1 MIRHITSSTTFQ
13 FVSGNCAEKLKTNCE
28 FYIFFCFRQECSG
41 DGRGTVSGRVK
52 SVINNLKDLTARGA
66 AVSASPPPPSIQ
78 PRASPGEMAAPAPA
92 RPPKTQSSQASVTLV
107 KTQSYSSSSLLGD
120 TSTSSASSGSMRT
133 STPAPALPE
142 TVPPQPQPPVDP
154 SHQQTVS
161 SKAKLR
167 SHTKL
172 TIDNFEYFASGLQ
185 QQQPPQPQQKEQ
197 SKVQPRYTSTV
208 TPKMPHFISLRS
220 LPGPAVPLTLARSR
234 SPSPPPPPSSGPNS
248 LKLDPE
254 ADSLPPPPS
263 YSTLKRLSTYR
274 R

>member
-1 MIRHITSSTTFQ
+1 M
-13 FVSGNCAEKLKTNCE
+13 
-28 FYIFFCFRQECSG
+28 
-41 DGRGTVSGRVK
+41 SGRVK

-142 TVPPQPQPPVDP
+142 TAPPQPQPPVDP
-154 SHQQTVS
+154 SHQQTVT

-185 QQQPPQPQQKEQ
+185 QQQQPPQPQQKEPG
-197 SKVQPRYTSTV
+197 KVQPRYTSTV

-220 LPGPAVPLTLARSR
+220 LAGPAVPLTLARSR